1 MSSTATSG
9 ASANP
14 TAPPQLQ
21 PAELLMQA
29 ACGYIIAQALNVAAR
44 LKVADYLGSGSMSA
58 AELATATYANEDALY
73 RVLRALASVGI
84 FTEVAPRRFALTP
97 PAELLRSDVPNS
109 MHAMVVWMCDPE
121 HFQAYSEMVHSVK
134 TGETICQRVY
144 GMPLFDHFAKN
155 QAWSAVFNSA
165 MTSFSAAV
173 IPAVLEAYDFSS
185 IGTLMDVAG
194 GHGFVLTSILE
205 KYPKMRGI
213 LLEVDHVCAGASQ
226 RIGKL
231 ECSGRC
237 QIMTGD
243 FFKSIPAGADAIIMK
258 HIIHDWDDDEALTIL
273 RNCHR
278 ALAGKPTAKVIL
290 LEAVLPPGDEPHF
303 GKVLDLEMLLLP
315 GGRERTEEEFRTLF
329 AKAGFQL
336 TRIVPNKSP
345 LSVIEAERI

>member
-1 MSSTATSG
+1 MSSVSTAPTPMVAGG
-9 ASANP
+9 ASQ
-14 TAPPQLQ
+14 PQ
-21 PAELLMQA
+21 PSELLMQA
-29 ACGYIIAQALNVAAR
+29 ACGHIVAQALNVAAR
-44 LKVADYLGSGSMSA
+44 LKLADHLGAGPRSA
-58 AELATATYANEDALY
+58 AELAKATQTDANALY

-84 FTEVAPRRFALTP
+84 FTEVAPRSFALTA

-109 MHAMVVWMCDPE
+109 MHAMVVFLCDPE
-121 HFQAYSEMVHSVK
+121 HFQAYREMMHSVK

-144 GMPLFDHFAKN
+144 GMPIFEHFAKN
-155 QAWSAVFNSA
+155 QAWSDVFNSA

-173 IPAVLEAYDFSS
+173 IPAALEVYDFGS

-194 GHGFVLTSILE
+194 GHGFVLTSILN

-213 LLEVDHVCAGASQ
+213 LLEVDHVCEGASQ

-258 HIIHDWDDDEALTIL
+258 HIIHDWDDAEALTIL

-278 ALAGKPTAKVIL
+278 ALAGKPNAKVIL
-290 LEAVLPPGDEPHF
+290 LEAVLAPGNEPQF
-303 GKVLDLEMLLLP
+303 GKVLDLEMLLFT

-329 AKAGFQL
+329 AQARFQL
-336 TRIVPNKSP
+336 TRVLPTKSP
-345 LSVIEAERI
+345 LSVVEAQRI

>member
-1 MSSTATSG
+1 MSSVSTAPTPATS
-9 ASANP
+9 ASA
-14 TAPPQLQ
+14 PQTQ

-29 ACGYIIAQALNVAAR
+29 ACGHIVAQALNVAAR
-44 LKVADYLGSGSMSA
+44 LKVADYLAAGPRSA
-58 AELATATYANEDALY
+58 AELAKATQTEADALY
-73 RVLRALASVGI
+73 RVLRALATVGI

-109 MHAMVVWMCDPE
+109 MHAMVVFLCDPE
-121 HFQAYSEMVHSVK
+121 HFQAYREMMHSVK

-144 GMPLFDHFAKN
+144 GMPIFEHFANN
-155 QAWSAVFNSA
+155 QAWSDVFNSA
-165 MTSFSAAV
+165 MTSFSATV
-173 IPAVLEAYDFSS
+173 IPAALEVYDFGS

-213 LLEVDHVCAGASQ
+213 LLEVDHVCEGASQ

-258 HIIHDWDDDEALTIL
+258 HIIHDWDEDEALTIL

-278 ALAGKPTAKVIL
+278 ALAGKPNAKVIL
-290 LEAVLPPGDEPHF
+290 LEAVLGRGNEPQF
-303 GKVLDLEMLLLP
+303 GKVLDLEMLLFT

-329 AKAGFQL
+329 ARAGFQL
-336 TRIVPNKSP
+336 TRVLPTKSP
-345 LSVIEAERI
+345 LSVVEAERI